1 MDRFCSIATGWN
13 FSLTGAD
20 VKMRLPCE
28 GALWEAGQALETPTP
43 YFGVA
48 DQTSSA
54 DGSLPSA
61 RLGDDSQESIGGF
74 AYCIE
79 ATESLSL
86 VTSFFLQQA
95 IDISKMHEVQIWL
108 MKFKQLDLRLIQ
120 SVSPVPNSKPRPSL
134 PANIP

>member
-1 MDRFCSIATGWN
+1 MFWNVFLMDRLCSIATGWN
-13 FSLTGAD
+13 FSLTSAD
-20 VKMRLPCE
+20 VRMRLPCE
-28 GALWEAGQALETPTP
+28 GALWEAGQPLATPTP

-48 DQTSSA
+48 DQTSSVSGA
-54 DGSLPSA
+54 LPAARRGGEPQDSL
-61 RLGDDSQESIGGF
+61 GGF

-95 IDISKMHEVQIWL
+95 IDPSKVHEVQVWL

-120 SVSPVPNSKPRPSL
+120 
-134 PANIP
+134 